1 MERCAEAQSDDEAPE
16 ESQTPAFTFGV
27 TPFADGAGK
36 LPGDAEVLG
45 DYRLEEQIGH
55 GGMGVIYRAYQVSLA
70 RTVAVKLLLLGRYS
84 SPDSIRRFHRE
95 AQAAAALRHPNI
107 VSVFEVGECEGQP
120 FLAMEYVDGP
130 SLAAV
135 MMQGPLPPTRA
146 TEYARSIAEAL
157 DYAHSRGVL
166 HRDIKPSNVLVDMFE
181 QVRLTDFGLAKK
193 LDGSSD
199 MTLTGQMVGSP
210 NYLSP
215 EQAAGKQAEI
225 GPPSDI
231 YGIGALLYELLTGR
245 PPFMAQSLQ
254 DTLLHIRETEP
265 VPPSAL
271 NPAVPRDLNTITL
284 KCLEKAPARR
294 YPSARALADD
304 LGRFVRHEPISA
316 RPISLPERIWKAI
329 RRNRVRSALIGTA
342 VGSLLCLTAGSLWF
356 GVHVHRARAETE
368 AANRRLAHELF
379 VRQWNDAEH
388 LVDEG
393 KPGSAL
399 TWFARVVRQNPTNLV
414 ATTRLLYLL
423 GDQTFSVPAG
433 PDLVHPAAVLTAD
446 FSPDGRHLVTGAAD
460 GKVRIWSWRDGT
472 VSRVFTNQFDGPAV
486 AWLAE
491 NGGIVVAD
499 KRTISAWSE
508 DGALKNSLVTTETTE
523 TDGIWWSMARDGR
536 RAALVSS
543 GAKPQLWDP
552 RTLRLLRPLNLGDS
566 DARAAPLSP
575 DGRYVLRSVL
585 LPGSTRP
592 DVGIWDVDSSLRVWH
607 VRFPESEVFGPM
619 YSGAFSEDSHL
630 VAVARFGGQILVWPF
645 HPRPE
650 GEPDAAQDPPLI
662 DIKIGEFS
670 QVENLRFFD
679 HDQRLV
685 IATGAGVVQV
695 CDLENRELLPS
706 RIEHFGRINGTCISP
721 DGATLAT
728 ASVDDTVRFWDLRP
742 ERPKPLVINLPDEVW
757 EVAFSPD
764 SSWFVTAGNP
774 NAEVHDVRTG
784 ALRYQL
790 PMGSLVSCVK
800 VSPDGRRIAA
810 CTETGSLRVWDSG
823 SGAPVTPI
831 IRVEEIHHDL
841 SFSLDGRW
849 LCVGAPAN
857 HVLLLETETGNP
869 VLPAF
874 TVTEAVVRSA
884 ITADLKTLIG
894 VTVQG
899 GVHFWS
905 LPDGQARPVEGRHKG
920 VVWTARLNGNGAL
933 LATASGDQTA
943 RIWDVASGKVLHEFR
958 SEKAVYN
965 AAFSPDGRRLLIG
978 SADRTARIFD
988 IDSGRQV
995 SETMTHPGGIWYT
1008 EFSPDGRLVLTGDD
1022 SGVARLWDAETGLPL
1037 SNWFRSRISLKC
1049 ALFSP
1054 DGGHVITSSR
1064 DHTVKIWPVMVAPTR
1079 CPSWL
1084 PDLAEA
1090 IAGRR
1095 LDEDGGIHPVPFGAF
1110 EALRDRLVAS
1120 TDDGFYSRWA
1130 RWFLVGRDG
1139 SAQFQ
1144 SVPP

>member
-1 MERCAEAQSDDEAPE
+1 MERCAAAGPDEQADEGFESPKPTGFGGTPSDDLSER
-16 ESQTPAFTFGV
+16 QFGG
-27 TPFADGAGK
+27 P
-36 LPGDAEVLG
+36 LVLG
-45 DYRLEEQIGH
+45 DYILEEQLGH
-55 GGMGVIYRAYQVSLA
+55 GGMGVIYRARQVSLA

-120 FLAMEYVDGP
+120 FLAMEYVEGP

-135 MMQGPLPPTRA
+135 MKQGPLSPVRA
-146 TEYARSIAEAL
+146 TKYALSIAEAL
-157 DYAHSRGVL
+157 DYAHSRAVL
-166 HRDIKPSNVLVDMFE
+166 HRDIKPSNVLVDIFD
-181 QVRLTDFGLAKK
+181 QIRLTDFGLAKK

-199 MTLTGQMVGSP
+199 MTLTGQMIGSP

-284 KCLEKAPARR
+284 KCLEKIPARR

-304 LGRFVRHEPISA
+304 LGRFLRHEPISA

-329 RRNRVRSALIGTA
+329 RRHRVRAALIATA

-356 GVHVHRARAETE
+356 GVRVNRARAETQ

-379 VRQWNDAEH
+379 VREWNDAEQ

-414 ATTRLLYLL
+414 ATTRLLHLL

-433 PDLVHPAAVLTAD
+433 PTLMHPAPVLTAD
-446 FSPDGRHLVTGAAD
+446 FSPDGRSLVTAAAD

-472 VSRVFTNQFDGPAV
+472 VARMFTNQFDGPAV
-486 AWLAE
+486 AWLPDS
-491 NGGIVVAD
+491 GGIVVAD

-508 DGALKNSLVTTETTE
+508 IGAVKSTLVTTQS
-523 TDGIWWSMARDGR
+523 GGLWWSMTRDGR
-536 RAALVSS
+536 RAALLSS
-543 GAKPQLWDP
+543 ASEPQLWDP
-552 RTLRLLRPLNLGDS
+552 RTLRLLRLLNLGDP

-575 DGRYVLRSVL
+575 EGRYVLRSVSR
-585 LPGSTRP
+585 PGSTRR
-592 DVGIWDVDSSLRVWH
+592 DVGIWDVDSSLQVWH
-607 VRFPESEVFGPM
+607 VRLPDTELFGPM
-619 YSGAFSEDSHL
+619 YSGAISEDNRL
-630 VAVARFGGQILVWPF
+630 VAIARFGGQILVWPF
-645 HPRPE
+645 HPRSE
-650 GEPDAAQDPPLI
+650 GEPDAASQDPPLI
-662 DIKIGEFS
+662 DINIGEGS
-670 QVENLRFFD
+670 QVETLRFFD
-679 HDQRLV
+679 RDQRLV
-685 IATGAGVVQV
+685 IATSEGVVQV

-706 RIEHFGRINGTCISP
+706 RIEHFGRVNGTCISP

-728 ASVDDTVRFWDLRP
+728 ASVDGTVRFWDLRP
-742 ERPKPLVINLPDEVW
+742 ERPKPLVVNLPDEVW

-764 SSWFVTAGNP
+764 GSWFVTAGNP
-774 NAEVHDVRTG
+774 NAEVHEVRTG
-784 ALRYQL
+784 ALRHKL
-790 PMGSLVSCVK
+790 PMGSFVSCVK
-800 VSPDGRRIAA
+800 VSPNGRRIAT
-810 CTETGSLRVWDSG
+810 CTGNGSLRVWDSV

-831 IRVEEIHHDL
+831 IRVLESHHDL
-841 SFSLDGRW
+841 SFSSDGRW

-857 HVLLLETETGNP
+857 RVWLLETETGKP

-874 TVTEAVVRSA
+874 AVKDAVVRSI
-884 ITADLKTLIG
+884 ITPDLKTLIS
-894 VTVQG
+894 VTTQG
-899 GVHFWS
+899 DVHFWS
-905 LPDGQARPVEGRHKG
+905 LPDGQPRPVQGRHKG
-920 VVWTARLNGNGAL
+920 VVWTARLSGNGAL
-933 LATASGDQTA
+933 LATASGDQTT

-965 AAFSPDGRRLLIG
+965 AVFSPDSRRVLIG
-978 SADRTARIFD
+978 SADRTARIINLD
-988 IDSGRQV
+988 TGRQV
-995 SETMTHPGGIWYT
+995 SETMRHPGGVWFT
-1008 EFSPDGRLVLTGDD
+1008 QFSPDGRLVLTGDD
-1022 SGVARLWDAETGLPL
+1022 SGVARLWDAESGLPM

-1054 DGGHVITSSR
+1054 DGRHIITASR
-1064 DHTVKIWPVMVAPTR
+1064 DHTVKLWSVVVAPTHS
-1079 CPSWL
+1079 PSWL
-1084 PDLAEA
+1084 PELAQA

-1095 LDEDGGIHPVPFGAF
+1095 LEDDGSIHPVPFAAYQ
-1110 EALRDRLVAS
+1110 ALRDQLA
-1120 TDDGFYSRWA
+1120 TLADDGFYSRWA
-1130 RWFLVGRDG
+1130 RWFFLGRDR
-1139 SAQFQ
+1139 SASFQ
-1144 SVPP
+1144 LDPP